1 MLDGESGTFSSGTG
15 YCLKRTSAGSFSFIG
30 TYPTEN
36 TTTTIAQGIVTNWN
50 LIGNPYPSYIDIP
63 DFITLNSAS
72 LGVAFQNIYV
82 WNAGTNSYN
91 DLTTG
96 SIYPGQAFF
105 LNSKL
110 PSGNISITEAI
121 QSHKTDATFYK
132 IENTGVIDLTLISGE
147 STKSTQIN
155 YLEHKTTGLDLR
167 FDIGMFD
174 GVTSDIRIYTQ
185 LINNNE
191 GISFRRQALPNSGYE
206 NMIIPVGVNAAAEK
220 EITFTSVAL
229 NLPTDIKVFLEDRL
243 TNTFTRLDETNSE
256 YKVTL
261 TETLNGV
268 GRFYVHTARSVLSA
282 EDVILNSVRVFK
294 TDASTLKITGLPQ
307 GKTSFYLYNILGE
320 KMMTTLFKANGNK
333 EIPLSKLVSGIYL
346 AKMQTEKGVISTK
359 IILE

>member
-1 MLDGESGTFSSGTG
+1 
-15 YCLKRTSAGSFSFIG
+15 
-30 TYPTEN
+30 
-36 TTTTIAQGIVTNWN
+36 
-50 LIGNPYPSYIDIP
+50 
-63 DFITLNSAS
+63 
-72 LGVAFQNIYV
+72 
-82 WNAGTNSYN
+82 
-91 DLTTG
+91 
-96 SIYPGQAFF
+96 
-105 LNSKL
+105 
-110 PSGNISITEAI
+110 
-121 QSHKTDATFYK
+121 
-132 IENTGVIDLTLISGE
+132 
-147 STKSTQIN
+147 
-155 YLEHKTTGLDLR
+155 
-167 FDIGMFD
+167 MFD